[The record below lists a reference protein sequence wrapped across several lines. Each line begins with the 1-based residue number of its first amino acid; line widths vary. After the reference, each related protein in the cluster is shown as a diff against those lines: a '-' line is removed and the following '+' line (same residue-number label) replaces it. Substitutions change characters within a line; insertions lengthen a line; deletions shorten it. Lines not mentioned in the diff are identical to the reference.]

1 MIVYPGNFKVYDSS
15 VKGLFG
21 LDAVGTPSRCVDLDY
36 AGQIE
41 YVRSGF
47 CESGI

>member
-1 MIVYPGNFKVYDSS
+1 MIVNSGNFKVCGSI

-36 AGQIE
+36 AGHIQ
-41 YVRSGF
+41 YARGGYRVG
-47 CESGI
+47 GI